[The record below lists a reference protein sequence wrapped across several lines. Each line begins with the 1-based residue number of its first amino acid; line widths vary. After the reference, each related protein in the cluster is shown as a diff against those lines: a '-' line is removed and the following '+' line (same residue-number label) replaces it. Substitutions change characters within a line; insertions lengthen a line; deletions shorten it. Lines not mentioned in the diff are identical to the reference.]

1 MPGLGGM
8 NRIDAKT
15 AGLVR
20 GAREDFEVQTHAA
33 TLKAKTS
40 GVESE
45 VCRMCFAYFFG
56 VPAGSSFAFSA
67 FSLKVNDQRASAV
80 FSPILASRMTEHDV
94 PWSGCV
100 T

>member
-1 MPGLGGM
+1 MSGLGGM
-8 NRIDAKT
+8 NGIDAET

-20 GAREDFEVQTHAA
+20 GAREDFEIQTHAA

-40 GVESE
+40 RVESE
-45 VCRMCFAYFFG
+45 VCRISLAYFFG
-56 VPAGSSFAFSA
+56 VAAGSSFAFSA
-67 FSLKVNDQRASAV
+67 FSLRLNDQPASALL
-80 FSPILASRMTEHDV
+80 SPILASRMTEHDV